1 LEHYGIWSLLPPV
14 VAIALAIKTRQV
26 FLSLLFGIWFG
37 WLVLSDWNF
46 VTGSVATIQA
56 LVDVF
61 KSAGNTRT
69 IMFSALVGAL
79 IAFIQNSG
87 GVEGFI
93 RQINVKL
100 EKLTHDGKR
109 NPSTII
115 QIFAWLTGVIIFVES
130 SITVL
135 TVGSI
140 FRPLFDRYKIS
151 REKLAFI
158 ADSTSAPVCILIP
171 LNAWGAFIMG
181 LLLTQ
186 GFTDPLKILLEAY
199 PLNFYPIITLFGVL
213 VIILSKKDFGPMKK
227 AQRRV
232 KVEGKLLAD
241 NARPMISDELSSIVT
256 KPGVKPAAINMIL
269 PIALMVGMMPI
280 ILIFDGWSAVE
291 NKDILNTMQIL
302 FQAIGKG
309 SGSTAVLLSVLIALS
324 VAAITYRIKG
334 IFKTQEILDLT
345 FKGIG
350 GLMPLALLMML
361 AFAIGAVS
369 KKLGAGLYIAE
380 ITKSWL
386 SPGFVPLILFLV
398 SSFIAF
404 STGTSWGT
412 FAIMMAIAIPMTLSM
427 QGSVPM
433 SVAAV
438 LGGGIFG
445 DHCSPISDTTI
456 ISSMASACDHIDHV
470 KTQLPYALFFGGLSA
485 LLYLIIGL
493 LS

>member
-1 LEHYGIWSLLPPV
+1 MEHFGIWSLLPPV
-14 VAIALAIKTRQV
+14 VAIILAIKTRQV

-37 WLVLSDWNF
+37 WLVLSDWNIIN
-46 VTGSVATIQA
+46 GSVATIQA

-61 KSAGNTRT
+61 KDSGNTRT

-79 IAFIQNSG
+79 IAFIQKSG

-93 RQINVKL
+93 RQINNKL
-100 EKLTHDGKR
+100 VKLTHSGKR
-109 NPSTII
+109 NPATII
-115 QIFAWLTGVIIFVES
+115 QFFAWLTGVVVFVES

-186 GFTDPLKILLEAY
+186 GFKDPLKVLLEAY

-213 VIILSKKDFGPMKK
+213 LIILFKKDFGPMRK
-227 AQRRV
+227 AEYRV
-232 KVEGKLLAD
+232 KHEGKILAD
-241 NARPMISDELSSIVT
+241 NARPMISDELSSIET
-256 KPGVKPAAINMIL
+256 KPGVKPAYVNMLL
-269 PIALMVGMMPI
+269 PIGLMVAMMPVV
-280 ILIFDGWSAVE
+280 LIFDGWQSVA
-291 NKDILNTMQIL
+291 NKASLGIADTV

-324 VAAITYRIKG
+324 VSAIVYRIKG

-369 KKLGAGLYIAE
+369 KKLGAGIYIAE
-380 ITKSWL
+380 MTKSWL
-386 SPGFVPLILFLV
+386 SPGFVPFILFIV

-412 FAIMMAIAIPMTLSM
+412 FAIMIAIAVPMTHSM
-427 QGSVPM
+427 GISAPM
-433 SVAAV
+433 SIAAV
-438 LGGGIFG
+438 LGGGVFG

-470 KTQLPYALFFGGLSA
+470 KTQLPYALFFGSLSA
-485 LLYLIIGL
+485 LLYLLIGIF
-493 LS
+493 S

>member
-1 LEHYGIWSLLPPV
+1 LEHFGIWSLLPPV
-14 VAIALAIKTRQV
+14 VAIILAIETRQV

-37 WLVLSDWNF
+37 WLVLSDWN
-46 VTGSVATIQA
+46 VVSGSVATIQA

-61 KSAGNTRT
+61 KDPGNTRT

-79 IAFIQNSG
+79 IAFIQRSG

-93 RQINVKL
+93 QQINNKL
-100 EKLTHDGKR
+100 EKLTEDGKR
-109 NPSTII
+109 DPSTII
-115 QIFAWLTGVIIFVES
+115 QFFAWLTGVVVFVES

-186 GFTDPLKILLEAY
+186 GFKDPLKVLLESY
-199 PLNFYPIITLFGVL
+199 PFNFYPIITLFGVL
-213 VIILSKKDFGPMKK
+213 LIILFKKDFGPMRK
-227 AQRRV
+227 AEYRV
-232 KVEGKLLAD
+232 KNDGKILAD
-241 NARPMISDELSSIVT
+241 NARPMIADELSSIGT
-256 KPGVKPAAINMIL
+256 KEGVKPSSLNMLL
-269 PIALMVGMMPI
+269 PIGIMVGMMP
-280 ILIFDGWSAVE
+280 LVLVFDGWGNVMD
-291 NKDILNTMQIL
+291 KQFLGTTDIIMQAL
-302 FQAIGKG
+302 GKG
-309 SGSTAVLLSVLIALS
+309 SGSTAVLFSVLTALS
-324 VAAITYRIKG
+324 ISAIVYRLKG

-386 SPGFVPLILFLV
+386 SPGFVPFVLFLV

-412 FAIMMAIAIPMTLSM
+412 FAIMIAIAVPMTHSM
-427 QGSVPM
+427 DISTPM
-433 SVAAV
+433 SIAAV

-470 KTQLPYALFFGGLSA
+470 KTQLPYALFFGSLTA
-485 LLYLIIGL
+485 LLYLIIGI